1 MMRTMAIKVCMAG
14 ALALGLAACLPGQPK
29 TGQETPTAAAPAADV
44 PVDLDVP
51 YVPTPEPVVDAMLKL
66 AAPKSGEFIIDLGSG
81 DGRIINTAVSRTPGL
96 KGFGV
101 DIDPQRIKEANE
113 GAAALKITDRVEF
126 RQEDLFKTDFSKANV
141 MTMYLLPDI
150 NLQLREKIITTM
162 TPGTRIVSHDF
173 DMGEWGTEE
182 TFRVPGDESFVYFWI
197 VPANAA
203 GKWTLTPQGAKPVQI
218 DINQF
223 FQMLEG
229 ANAKGRVRGTEVT
242 LMVAGKSYTGAISG
256 DTITGQGFTA
266 TRSEKRA
273 ITLSAARPTAPTP
286 Q

>member
-1 MMRTMAIKVCMAG
+1 MRTMAMKALMAG
-14 ALALGLAACLPGQPK
+14 VLALGLAGCLPGQPQPA
-29 TGQETPTAAAPAADV
+29 GEQSVAAPAAPV

-66 AAPKSGEFIIDLGSG
+66 AAPKTGEFIIDLGSG

-126 RQEDLFKTDFSKANV
+126 RQEDLFQTDFSKANV

-162 TPGTRIVSHDF
+162 APGTRIVSHDF

-182 TFRVPGDESFVYFWI
+182 TFRVPGDDSFVYFWI

-203 GKWTLTPQGAKPVQI
+203 GAWTLTPAGAKPVQL

-229 ANAKGRVRGTEVT
+229 ANVKGRVRGAEVT
-242 LMVAGKSYTGAISG
+242 LTVAGKTYSGAISG
-256 DTITGQGFTA
+256 DTITGKGFTA
-266 TRSEKRA
+266 VRSQQRP
-273 ITLSAARPTAPTP
+273 ITFSASRPTAPTP

>member
-1 MMRTMAIKVCMAG
+1 MRHLRLSVFAAVA
-14 ALALGLAACLPGQPK
+14 ALVAVGCTPAPK
-29 TGQETPTAAAPAADV
+29 PAEETAAAPAITE

-66 AAPKSGEFIIDLGSG
+66 AAPKTGEFLIDLGSG
-81 DGRIINTAVSRTPGL
+81 DGRIVNTAVSRTPGL
-96 KGFGV
+96 RGFGV
-101 DIDPQRIKEANE
+101 DIDPQRIKEAND
-113 GAAALKITDRVEF
+113 GAASLGITDRVEF

-162 TPGTRIVSHDF
+162 APGTRIVSHDF
-173 DMGEWGTEE
+173 DMGEWSTEE
-182 TFRVPGDESFVYFWI
+182 TYRVPGDESFVYFWI

-203 GKWTLTPQGAKPVQI
+203 GNWTLTPDGAKPI
-218 DINQF
+218 DIEVNQF

-242 LMVAGKSYTGAISG
+242 LTVAGKTYTGAISG
-256 DTITGQGFTA
+256 ETITGKGFKASRTQ
-266 TRSEKRA
+266 
-273 ITLSAARPTAPTP
+273 ARPITFAASRATAPTP
-286 Q
+286 

>member
-1 MMRTMAIKVCMAG
+1 MQPKAVKVLMAG
-14 ALALGLAACLPGQPK
+14 ALALGLTACLPGQPQPPSDK
-29 TGQETPTAAAPAADV
+29 PAAAAPAPNV

-66 AAPKSGEFIIDLGSG
+66 AAPKTGEFIIDLGSG

-126 RQEDLFKTDFSKANV
+126 RQEDLFETDFSKANV

-162 TPGTRIVSHDF
+162 SPGTRIVSHDF

-203 GKWTLTPQGAKPVQI
+203 GKWTLTPQGAKPVQL
-218 DINQF
+218 DLQQY
-223 FQMLEG
+223 FQILEG
-229 ANAKGRVRGTEVT
+229 GDAKGRVKGTEVT
-242 LMVAGKSYTGAISG
+242 LTVAGKTYTGAISG
-256 DTITGQGFTA
+256 ETITGKGFTA

-273 ITLSAARPTAPTP
+273 ITFSGPRATAPTP